1 MKNSSGITFYDC
13 YLNQVAKHG
22 TITAEYEH
30 FVEWKDPY
38 PYTLSDISCLLYTS
52 DAADDAERV

>member
-1 MKNSSGITFYDC
+1 
-13 YLNQVAKHG
+13 VAKYG

-38 PYTLSDISCLLYTS
+38 PYALSDIYPNFFKIL
-52 DAADDAERV
+52 